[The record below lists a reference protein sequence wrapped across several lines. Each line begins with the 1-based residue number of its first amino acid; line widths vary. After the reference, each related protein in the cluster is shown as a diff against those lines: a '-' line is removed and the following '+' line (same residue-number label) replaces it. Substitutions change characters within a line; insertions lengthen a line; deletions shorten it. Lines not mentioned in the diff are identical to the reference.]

1 MGVVVGDWT
10 GLEIGIEEVEEEGH
24 EGHGEGEARCGFF
37 GRGEKEAERVEDG
50 AVEVVEE
57 EDGDEGLGFRVVG
70 VEAMGEEEEGEPER
84 WAFH

>member
-10 GLEIGIEEVEEEGH
+10 GLEVRIEEVEDEGH
-24 EGHGEGEARCGFF
+24 ERDGEGEARGGFL
-37 GRGEKEAERVEDG
+37 GGGAEEAEGVEDG

-70 VEAMGEEEEGEPER
+70 VEAQGEKE
-84 WAFH
+84 

>member
-1 MGVVVGDWT
+1 
-10 GLEIGIEEVEEEGH
+10 
-24 EGHGEGEARCGFF
+24 
-37 GRGEKEAERVEDG
+37 
-50 AVEVVEE
+50 VEE